1 MTGEA
6 TIKGVT
12 ISDIVPP
19 PTPTTSDALKELFD
33 KKRRLENSCER
44 ANKSLNGLET
54 YLGSLDIQHLAVS
67 NLLYVMHSNDM
78 AAEDEDDRIAA
89 ETDEAISVEKARLSS
104 PVRNPKL
111 NLKVIIDVDA
121 DFESSTSI
129 FLFTV
134 GLFFLLTCLLLLIW
148 KKNKCSRIQCIV
160 EGRLRHS

>member
-6 TIKGVT
+6 TIKGIT

-19 PTPTTSDALKELFD
+19 PTPTTSNALKELFD

-78 AAEDEDDRIAA
+78 AAEDEDDRIAELKDDLA

-104 PVRNPKL
+104 PVGNPKL
-111 NLKVIIDVDA
+111 NLKVTIDVDA
-121 DFESSTSI
+121 NFESSTSI
-129 FLFTV
+129 SLIY
-134 GLFFLLTCLLLLIW
+134 GRSFFSSYLSVIIDIGE
-148 KKNKCSRIQCIV
+148 KM
-160 EGRLRHS
+160 